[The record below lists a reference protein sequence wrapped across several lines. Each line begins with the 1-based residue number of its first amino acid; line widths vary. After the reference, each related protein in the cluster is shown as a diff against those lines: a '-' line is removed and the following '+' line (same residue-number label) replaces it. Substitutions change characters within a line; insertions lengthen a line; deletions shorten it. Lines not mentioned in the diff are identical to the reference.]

1 MFAVVH
7 IPHFALQAASR
18 HEPELW
24 PKPVALIDP
33 DQTTPRVFEATD
45 VALKSGVALGQTATQ
60 TLARRRA
67 DVIIRHRSLKKE
79 AAATQAVLQSA
90 DSFSPHIE
98 ATAPGVCTLDL
109 RGLTVLKDADA
120 AKVAA
125 WAARLRESIV
135 NMKPASARGHRAD
148 AERRATRGALDG
160 DGRNR
165 RRRAC
170 VHRDVAGRGA
180 GTVE

>member
-7 IPHFALQAASR
+7 IPHFALQAALR

-60 TLARRRA
+60 ALARCR
-67 DVIIRHRSLKKE
+67 DVITRHRSLKKE

-135 NMKPASARGHRAD
+135 RLNLRPR
-148 AERRATRGALDG
+148 ETREQCRSSG
-160 DGRNR
+160 
-165 RRRAC
+165 
-170 VHRDVAGRGA
+170 
-180 GTVE
+180 